1 MAQKMWGRGVVWW
14 HFGIMQ
20 LWFFVLR
27 SSGSKS
33 SMQPCACMDEHEWC
47 VQPIGSEMPARK
59 QWQRS
64 SEVCQALPFSASMVW
79 SMEEQK
85 GKGRIRAVG

>member
-1 MAQKMWGRGVVWW
+1 MVRELGRGVVRW

-20 LWFFVLR
+20 LWLVVLR

-47 VQPIGSEMPARK
+47 VQTIRSEMPARK

-64 SEVCQALPFSASMVW
+64 SEVCQASPPSA
-79 SMEEQK
+79 
-85 GKGRIRAVG
+85 

>member
-1 MAQKMWGRGVVWW
+1 MVREVGGGEWCGGTSDHAAVV
-14 HFGIMQ
+14 
-20 LWFFVLR
+20 VLR

-47 VQPIGSEMPARK
+47 VQGIRSEMLAHK
-59 QWQRS
+59 QWQRIS
-64 SEVCQALPFSASMVW
+64 KVCQASPPSTSAVC

>member
-1 MAQKMWGRGVVWW
+1 MVLVVGGGEWCGGTSD
-14 HFGIMQ
+14 HAAVV
-20 LWFFVLR
+20 VLR

-47 VQPIGSEMPARK
+47 VQGIGSELPGRK

-64 SEVCQALPFSASMVW
+64 SEVCQASPPSPSTVC

-85 GKGRIRAVG
+85 GKEYIRAVG